1 MATQSVTYAVEDG
14 VATVTL
20 SNPPA
25 NVLSTPVMLE
35 LERVFDEL
43 QAAASV
49 KAIVLTGA
57 GEQFIAGADVR
68 EIARITTRAQG
79 EQITSGGHRVLQKVA
94 TGKPV
99 VAAIQGWC
107 LGGGLEVALACH
119 LRVAGERAR
128 LGLPEI
134 ELGIMPGFGGT
145 QRLARL
151 VGLARAIEL
160 ILTGDRITAQEAKA
174 IGLVNRVVPDGE
186 VLKQAQGLAKK
197 IASRGQVAVRAA
209 LRAITEGTARPLE
222 EGLRLES
229 TLFGELCETHDKQE
243 GLKAFLE
250 KRQPRFEDR

>member
-1 MATQSVTYAVEDG
+1 MSRQYVTFTVEDG

-25 NVLSTPVMLE
+25 NVLSTPVMTE
-35 LERVFDEL
+35 LEQVIDEL

-68 EIARITTRAQG
+68 EIARITTRQQG
-79 EQITSGGHRVLQKVA
+79 EQITSGGHQILQKV
-94 TGKPV
+94 TKGKPV

-151 VGLARAIEL
+151 VGLTKAIEL

-197 IASRGQVAVRAA
+197 IASKGQVAVRAA

-229 TLFGELCETHDKQE
+229 SLFGELCETHDKQE